1 MSGNGRGQV
10 PHWGQP
16 LLWPAHDPHSPPAA
30 LWGGTA
36 VRQITMRG
44 PWSHL
49 LLRHKGNG
57 PGKAVPTLPV
67 GQCWSTTEKNLWQP
81 LLEIVPFIVLAS
93 ETIKFSK
100 LLPKQISNPVN
111 SRACNC
117 LKQIGM
123 YITLKSLLLWK
134 VGQRIS
140 LLLLPRLA
148 YLFLISK

>member
-1 MSGNGRGQV
+1 MRTGST
-10 PHWGQP
+10 
-16 LLWPAHDPHSPPAA
+16 L
-30 LWGGTA
+30 GTA
-36 VRQITMRG
+36 PALASVGLTWCPGCPMAWQWVRITMHG

-49 LLRHKGNG
+49 LLWHKGNG
-57 PGKAVPTLPV
+57 PGQAVPTLPV
-67 GQCWSTTEKNLWQP
+67 GQCLSVTNKNLWQP

-100 LLPKQISNPVN
+100 LLPKQIFNPVN

-123 YITLKSLLLWK
+123 SITLKSVLLWK

-148 YLFLISK
+148 CLFLISK